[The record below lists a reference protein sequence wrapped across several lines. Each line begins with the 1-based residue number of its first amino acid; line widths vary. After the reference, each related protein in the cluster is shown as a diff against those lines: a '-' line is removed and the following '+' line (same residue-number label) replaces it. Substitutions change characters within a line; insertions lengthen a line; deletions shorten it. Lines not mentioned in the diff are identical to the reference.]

1 VNGYNLSIIF
11 TTFAVMI
18 DEASKI
24 LEDHLQKIAHLQQGC
39 GMDCPLEE
47 KILVFEKYKEL
58 FASGKARVGIRPE
71 KFNWEEIKT
80 YSPKT
85 PRYVAYIS
93 LIVTIGLLFTPFWY
107 IAFLT
112 LGVCIYATYYAY
124 NTFVNK
130 VKEAITHDY
139 CPFEKWYDEKKFA
152 ILLNEEHFIA
162 YPTSWV
168 HALYN
173 HIKQ

>member
-1 VNGYNLSIIF
+1 M
-11 TTFAVMI
+11 T

-24 LEDHLQKIAHLQQGC
+24 LEEHLQKVANMQQGC

-58 FASGKARVGIRPE
+58 FASGKAEVGIRPE
-71 KFNWEEIKT
+71 KFTWEEIKT

-85 PRYVAYIS
+85 PRYLAYTFLFLAIA
-93 LIVTIGLLFTPFWY
+93 LLFTPIWY
-107 IAFLT
+107 ISFVT
-112 LGVCIYATYYAY
+112 LGIGIYSAYYSY
-124 NTFVNK
+124 NAFVNK

-152 ILLNEEHFIA
+152 ILIENEYFVA
-162 YPTSWV
+162 YPTNWV
-168 HALYN
+168 HALYT
-173 HIKQ
+173 HIKS

>member
-1 VNGYNLSIIF
+1 
-11 TTFAVMI
+11 MI

-24 LEDHLQKIAHLQQGC
+24 LEEHLQKVAQSQEGC

-58 FASGKARVGIRPE
+58 FASNTAKIGIRPE

-85 PRYVAYIS
+85 PRYTAYIS
-93 LIVTIGLLFTPFWY
+93 LLVTLALLFTPFWY
-107 IAFLT
+107 FSFIT
-112 LGVCIYATYYAY
+112 LGICIYAVYYSYTA
-124 NTFVNK
+124 FLDK

-152 ILLNEEHFIA
+152 ILLNNEHFIA
-162 YPTSWV
+162 YPKSWV
-168 HALYN
+168 HALYQYL
-173 HIKQ
+173 KK